1 MCIRSRRDGGHGQ
14 CNEGGQEEQGLGT
27 VELDQLRRA
36 GFEFEFE
43 TGVNQG
49 EGVNTLHMI
58 SAIVQ
63 MVHEVREY
71 EQAEMAA
78 MEQEERH

>member
-1 MCIRSRRDGGHGQ
+1 MCIRSRRDGGQGQ
-14 CNEGGQEEQGLGT
+14 RNEEGQEEQGLGA

-36 GFEFEFE
+36 EFEFE
-43 TGVNQG
+43 IGVEQG

-78 MEQEERH
+78 MEQEERR